1 MKIIFWVEYC
11 FFGISFGA
19 NLGFRGNFCILWKY
33 VTNPE
38 HQHIH
43 SLGTLGCANVSFIDI
58 FLIVQMYKSVGKQV
72 LLCSEYTKIFSCLL
86 KSALRYQ
93 FSFYNNQDSWY
104 IRIMGICLF
113 LCLVLNGM
121 EATYQTRT
129 RTGPFIYSTWVHLQ
143 KAVNLAALLEEL
155 FSGQMTA
162 KSLITFQT
170 DLQ

>member
-1 MKIIFWVEYC
+1 MLIIALC
-11 FFGISFGA
+11 TPRA
-19 NLGFRGNFCILWKY
+19 QLGRQ
-33 VTNPE
+33 E
-38 HQHIH
+38 
-43 SLGTLGCANVSFIDI
+43 NVFPTDERIMQ
-58 FLIVQMYKSVGKQV
+58 LRKLVQDFKVGKQV